1 MEMVLG
7 GDVAHNPNLIAVQEH
22 NFAGLLIQVAK
33 IGLVVELVSVGD
45 ARGEVR
51 R

>member
-1 MEMVLG
+1 MEMVQG

-22 NFAGLLIQVAK
+22 NFACLLIQVAE